1 MHNIKP
7 LWYDSLTVP
16 MTQLDIESA
25 KTVDARGAACPGP
38 LMDLIGAVRDVDPG
52 DVVLLLSDS
61 DRSLTDVPEW
71 VDEAGNDLV
80 DVEEGDEHHE
90 IYVRKT

>member
-1 MHNIKP
+1 MG
-7 LWYDSLTVP
+7 YERLTVL
-16 MTQLDIESA
+16 MTQQNIEPT

-38 LMDLIGAVRDVDPG
+38 LMDLIGAIRDVDPG

-71 VDEAGNDLV
+71 VEEAGNDLV
-80 DVEEGDEHHE
+80 AVEEGDDHHE
-90 IYVRKT
+90 LYVEKV

>member
-1 MHNIKP
+1 MFGNER
-7 LWYDSLTVP
+7 LVVS
-16 MTQLDIESA
+16 MTDTDIQPT

-38 LMDLIGAVRDVDPG
+38 LMDLIGAIRDVDSG

-71 VDEAGNDLV
+71 VSEAGNDLV
-80 DVEEGDEHHE
+80 AVEEGDDHHTS
-90 IYVRKT
+90 YVEKV

>member
-1 MHNIKP
+1 I
-7 LWYDSLTVP
+7 
-16 MTQLDIESA
+16 
-25 KTVDARGAACPGP
+25 RG
-38 LMDLIGAVRDVDPG
+38 VDPG

-71 VDEAGNDLV
+71 VEEAGNDLV
-80 DVEEGDEHHE
+80 DVEEGDEYHE

>member
-1 MHNIKP
+1 MSH
-7 LWYDSLTVP
+7 
-16 MTQLDIESA
+16 QDIEPV

-38 LMDLIGAVRDVDPG
+38 LMDLIGAIRGVDPG

-71 VDEAGNDLV
+71 IEEAGNDLV
-80 DVEEGDEHHE
+80 AVEEGDDHHA
-90 IYVRKT
+90 IYVEKA